1 MNELPTAGESAAT
14 GTEDILFECPQC
26 GKSLEIDA
34 RGAGYIIVC
43 PDCKTEIQ
51 VPPWSGEGEE
61 LDEVTEEERHRVEL
75 EDMLAQ
81 LQGRIEALE
90 TQRTAS
96 DLCLARIG
104 DEIGLIQDALD
115 RITEVV
121 ESRRAER

>member
-1 MNELPTAGESAAT
+1 
-14 GTEDILFECPQC
+14 
-26 GKSLEIDA
+26 
-34 RGAGYIIVC
+34 
-43 PDCKTEIQ
+43 